1 MDCPG
6 TGFFIPGRGDQ
17 FRGGLQAQSVNRRS
31 FISST
36 LSSPAM
42 ALTVDST
49 EWLAARTVSGVM
61 LSKAKI
67 RCSFSPSALRMC
79 ESAVCYR
86 ATDSMMSVMACSR
99 VVVLGVITGI
109 PIVIPAPLQRELGCC
124 SCHSMRC
131 DFKKSQPGLR
141 APYKK
146 YLRSRACR
154 NPDVTDC
161 SPPETELFSQ
171 MQHSVTEKP
180 VRPREN
186 ESSSGYCE

>member
-1 MDCPG
+1 MNMVRIAAFICISPLVLW
-6 TGFFIPGRGDQ
+6 TARERAFFIPGRGDQ

-79 ESAVCYR
+79 ESAVCCR
-86 ATDSMMSVMACSR
+86 ATDSNRSVMA
-99 VVVLGVITGI
+99 
-109 PIVIPAPLQRELGCC
+109 
-124 SCHSMRC
+124 
-131 DFKKSQPGLR
+131 
-141 APYKK
+141 
-146 YLRSRACR
+146 
-154 NPDVTDC
+154 
-161 SPPETELFSQ
+161 
-171 MQHSVTEKP
+171 
-180 VRPREN
+180 
-186 ESSSGYCE
+186 